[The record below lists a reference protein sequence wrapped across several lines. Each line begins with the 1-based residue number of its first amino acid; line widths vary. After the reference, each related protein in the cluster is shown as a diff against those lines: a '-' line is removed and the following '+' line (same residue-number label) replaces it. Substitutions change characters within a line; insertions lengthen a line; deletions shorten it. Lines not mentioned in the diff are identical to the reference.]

1 MRAAKA
7 WRWQRGVRT
16 FARLGGKTSVKTSR
30 CITFAQCSILRQRH
44 VLNSVCLGNTAAG
57 EIIDCGRMK
66 LPRAA
71 AAALEWPF
79 HSVLHVLQGGA
90 ELCKRVRHA
99 PRQLSGGDD
108 AARAGQHG
116 VHHPS
121 GPPLPRPPGPGC
133 VPLLASVGI
142 AHVPRSKQAWTHALT
157 RSHEGTHS
165 APLIRAAV
173 CSRHTNLPLMQRQ
186 PRACT
191 HMHAPGC
198 ACPLD
203 AFVPPP
209 TPEAHKHTNAQT
221 YVRLLYATCRGN
233 GRSHLPATHAAARNR
248 RVESKRARLI
258 DKSRAA

>member
-1 MRAAKA
+1 
-7 WRWQRGVRT
+7 
-16 FARLGGKTSVKTSR
+16 
-30 CITFAQCSILRQRH
+30 
-44 VLNSVCLGNTAAG
+44 
-57 EIIDCGRMK
+57 MK

-133 VPLLASVGI
+133 VLFWQVLGSHTS
-142 AHVPRSKQAWTHALT
+142 HVPNTGLDSRALA
-157 RSHEGTHS
+157 RSHGGTHS

-173 CSRHTNLPLMQRQ
+173 CCRHTNLPLMQRQ

-233 GRSHLPATHAAARNR
+233 GRSHLRSHLPATHAAARNHP
-248 RVESKRARLI
+248 VESKRARLI

>member
-30 CITFAQCSILRQRH
+30 CIIFAQCSILRQRH
-44 VLNSVCLGNTAAG
+44 VLQSLCLGNTAAG
-57 EIIDCGRMK
+57 EIIDSGRMK

-142 AHVPRSKQAWTHALT
+142 AHVPKFQTGLDSRTHPVSRRDTLGAAYTRGGVLSTHKLT
-157 RSHEGTHS
+157 
-165 APLIRAAV
+165 
-173 CSRHTNLPLMQRQ
+173 
-186 PRACT
+186 
-191 HMHAPGC
+191 
-198 ACPLD
+198 
-203 AFVPPP
+203 
-209 TPEAHKHTNAQT
+209 
-221 YVRLLYATCRGN
+221 
-233 GRSHLPATHAAARNR
+233 THAAPASRVHTHACARMRLPAR
-248 RVESKRARLI
+248 RVRSAPNAR
-258 DKSRAA
+258 SSQAHECANVR

>member
-7 WRWQRGVRT
+7 WQWERGVRT
-16 FARLGGKTSVKTSR
+16 FARLGGGLVNTSR
-30 CITFAQCSILRQRH
+30 CITFAQCSILRHRH
-44 VLNSVCLGNTAAG
+44 VLKSFCIGNTAAG
-57 EIIDCGRMK
+57 EIIDSGRMK

-142 AHVPRSKQAWTHALT
+142 AHVPKFQTGLDSRTHPVSRRDTLGAAYTRGGVLSTHKLT
-157 RSHEGTHS
+157 
-165 APLIRAAV
+165 
-173 CSRHTNLPLMQRQ
+173 
-186 PRACT
+186 
-191 HMHAPGC
+191 
-198 ACPLD
+198 
-203 AFVPPP
+203 
-209 TPEAHKHTNAQT
+209 
-221 YVRLLYATCRGN
+221 
-233 GRSHLPATHAAARNR
+233 THAAPASRVHTHACARMRLPAR
-248 RVESKRARLI
+248 RVRSAPNAR
-258 DKSRAA
+258 SSQAHECANVR